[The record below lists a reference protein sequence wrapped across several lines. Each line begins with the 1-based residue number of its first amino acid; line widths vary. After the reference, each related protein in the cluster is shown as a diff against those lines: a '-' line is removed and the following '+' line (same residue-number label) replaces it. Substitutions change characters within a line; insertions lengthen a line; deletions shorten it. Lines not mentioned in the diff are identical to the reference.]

1 MTLLTEHS
9 RVVLMEGLPEL
20 GLSAGMIGTI
30 IHVHREPP
38 GYEIEFFSPT
48 GETVAIGTAHPHQVR
63 LCVPRD
69 MVPA

>member
-1 MTLLTEHS
+1 MIPLTEHS

-20 GLSAGMIGTI
+20 GLSVGMIGTI

-38 GYEIEFFSPT
+38 GYELEFFSPT
-48 GETVAIGTAHPHQVR
+48 GETVAIGTAHPLQVR
-63 LCVPRD
+63 LCVPTD